1 MRKILF
7 LLCFLV
13 FALEAR
19 EIELVKGHVVFLEF
33 DKSNFLQVSSNSK
46 KLPFFEY
53 KNKVIV
59 SVAMP
64 YKNPKDRKLIAE
76 FKDNSKEEINIKFSE
91 GNYKKEFLKVSASKV
106 NPLKETLDRI
116 SKEYQEAIKV
126 YNTYTNMALFE
137 GNFAYPLES
146 KITSAF
152 GKARLFN
159 DTLKSYH
166 SGTDFRAASG
176 TKIYA
181 SNDGIVRIAS
191 DRYYAGNSVVI
202 DHGYGIYSQY
212 YHLSKLNVK
221 VGQKVKKGE
230 LIGLSGASGRVTG
243 PHLHFGILV
252 NGVQVDPLDF
262 IAKFNAL

>member
-19 EIELVKGHVVFLEF
+19 EIELVKGQVVFLEF

>member
-19 EIELVKGHVVFLEF
+19 EIELVKGQVVFLEF
-33 DKSNFLQVSSNSK
+33 DKNNFLQISSNSK

-106 NPLKETLDRI
+106 NPPKEILDRI

-126 YNTYTNMALFE
+126 YNTYTNTALFE
-137 GNFAYPLES
+137 GNFIYPLES

-191 DRYYAGNSVVI
+191 NRYYAGNSVVI

-230 LIGLSGASGRVTG
+230 LVGLSGASGRVTG

>member
-7 LLCFLV
+7 FLCFWV
-13 FALEAR
+13 FTLEAR
-19 EIELVKGHVVFLEF
+19 EIDLVKGQVVFLEF
-33 DKSNFLQVSSNSK
+33 DKNNFLQVSSNFK

-59 SVAMP
+59 SIAMP

-106 NPLKETLDRI
+106 NPPKEILDRI

-181 SNDGIVRIAS
+181 SNGGIVRIAS
-191 DRYYAGNSVVI
+191 NRYYAGNSVVI

-221 VGQKVKKGE
+221 AGQKVKKGE

>member
-7 LLCFLV
+7 FLCFLI
-13 FALEAR
+13 FSLDAR
-19 EIELVKGHVVFLEF
+19 EIQLVKGQVVFLEL
-33 DKSNFLQVSSNSK
+33 DKNNFLQISSDSK

-53 KNKVIV
+53 KNKIIV

-64 YKNPKDRKLIAE
+64 YKNPKDRELLVQ
-76 FKDNSKEEINIKFSE
+76 FKDYSQEKITIKFSE
-91 GNYKKEFLKVSASKV
+91 GDYQKEFLKVSASKV
-106 NPLKETLDRI
+106 NPPKETLKRI
-116 SKEYQEAIKV
+116 SKEYEEAIKV

-137 GNFAYPLES
+137 GNFTYPLES
-146 KITSAF
+146 KITSDF

-166 SGTDFRAASG
+166 SGTDFRAANG

-181 SNDGIVRIAS
+181 SNDGIIRIAS
-191 DRYYAGNSVVI
+191 NRYYAGNSVVI

-212 YHLSKLNVK
+212 YHLLKLNVK

>member
-7 LLCFLV
+7 FLCFWV
-13 FALEAR
+13 FTLEAR
-19 EIELVKGHVVFLEF
+19 EIDLVKGQVVFLEF
-33 DKSNFLQVSSNSK
+33 DKNNFLQVSSNFK

-59 SVAMP
+59 GIAMP

-106 NPLKETLDRI
+106 NPPKETLDRI

-181 SNDGIVRIAS
+181 SNGGIVRIAS
-191 DRYYAGNSVVI
+191 NRYYAGNSVVI

-221 VGQKVKKGE
+221 AGQKVKKGE

>member
-7 LLCFLV
+7 FLCFL
-13 FALEAR
+13 FFTLKAR
-19 EIELVKGHVVFLEF
+19 EIELIKGQVVFLEF
-33 DKSNFLQVSSNSK
+33 DKNNFLQISSNSK

-53 KNKVIV
+53 KNKIIV
-59 SVAMP
+59 SIAMP
-64 YKNPKDRKLIAE
+64 YKNPKDRKLIVE
-76 FKDNSKEEINIKFSE
+76 FKDNSKEEINIKFNE

-106 NPLKETLDRI
+106 NPPKETLDRI
-116 SKEYQEAIKV
+116 SKEYKEAIKV
-126 YNTYTNMALFE
+126 YNTYTNMAFFE
-137 GNFAYPLES
+137 GNFTYPLES
-146 KITSAF
+146 KITSDF

-191 DRYYAGNSVVI
+191 NRYYAGNSVVI

-221 VGQKVKKGE
+221 IGQKVKKGE

>member
-19 EIELVKGHVVFLEF
+19 EIELVKGQVVFLEF
-33 DKSNFLQVSSNSK
+33 DKNNFLQISSNSK

-59 SVAMP
+59 SIAIP

-106 NPLKETLDRI
+106 NPPKETLNRI
-116 SKEYQEAIKV
+116 NKEYKEAIKV
-126 YNTYTNMALFE
+126 YNTYTNTSLFD
-137 GNFAYPLES
+137 GDFAYPLES
-146 KITSAF
+146 KITSDF

-191 DRYYAGNSVVI
+191 NRYYAGNSVVI

-230 LIGLSGASGRVTG
+230 LVGLSGASGRVTG

>member
-19 EIELVKGHVVFLEF
+19 EIELVKGQVVFLEF

-59 SVAMP
+59 SIAMP

-126 YNTYTNMALFE
+126 YNTYTNTALFE
-137 GNFAYPLES
+137 GNFTYPLES
-146 KITSAF
+146 KITSDF

>member
-1 MRKILF
+1 MRRILF
-7 LLCFLV
+7 FLCFLI
-13 FALEAR
+13 FTLEAR
-19 EIELVKGHVVFLEF
+19 EIELVKGQVVFLEF
-33 DKSNFLQVSSNSK
+33 DKNNFLQVSSNSK

-53 KNKVIV
+53 KNKIV
-59 SVAMP
+59 VSIAMP

-106 NPLKETLDRI
+106 NPPKETLDCI

-126 YNTYTNMALFE
+126 YNTYTNTALFE
-137 GNFAYPLES
+137 GNFTYPLES
-146 KITSAF
+146 KITSDF

-191 DRYYAGNSVVI
+191 NRYYAGNSVVI

-230 LIGLSGASGRVTG
+230 LVGLSGASGRVTG